1 MDVCVWVEGGLTPY
15 GVARRRRN
23 VSACVLLLS
32 ELKGVGGGVPLP
44 ARMCAVQIYPRI
56 VFKQIICT
64 M

>member
-1 MDVCVWVEGGLTPY
+1 MYGCVCVGVEGGLTPY
-15 GVARRRRN
+15 GVARRRCN

-32 ELKGVGGGVPLP
+32 GLTGGFLLP